1 MRLSD
6 KKEFKICISTQD
18 PSIVGGIS
26 TWVEV
31 ITNYFFQ
38 KEYNYKLMFARQFEK
53 NLYLDKILEKN
64 VKNRILLKNAIISRS
79 YFPISYPNFILYGEI
94 QKKKF
99 DQFNIFQQI
108 GGSCFEAIPFLK
120 AKKKY
125 ICWVATT
132 LLDEWKN
139 TYDSH
144 SFHRPLSWIRGT
156 INNFSLSA
164 LRKLEKKIYEN
175 ATIINAISKK
185 TAILIGKEFK
195 INKDKLRVL
204 PPPLDFSEIQKLE
217 YESSKENHPDYIIFV
232 GTLKKR
238 KNIGILLKALE
249 IVIKTFHNLK
259 LIIIGDGP
267 EKNHIY
273 RMVLSLNLKTNVIFK
288 GYVNK
293 TKKFELIK
301 NAKILVL
308 SSSQEGFGIVLAEA
322 LALSVPVISTN
333 CGGPAEIIDDG
344 KTGYLVNIGDYQGIA
359 KKIILLLQD
368 EKLRKQFG
376 IRGQNIVKK
385 KYNVKSINENLID
398 QYRDLV
404 E

>member
-1 MRLSD
+1 
-6 KKEFKICISTQD
+6 
-18 PSIVGGIS
+18 
-26 TWVEV
+26 
-31 ITNYFFQ
+31 
-38 KEYNYKLMFARQFEK
+38 MFALQYEK
-53 NLYLDKILEKN
+53 NIYLDKILEKN
-64 VKNRILLKNAIISRS
+64 VKNRIFLKNAIISRS
-79 YFPISYPNFILYGEI
+79 YFPILYPNLILYGKM
-94 QKKKF
+94 QKKKL

-139 TYDSH
+139 TYDPY
-144 SFHRPLSWIRGT
+144 SFYRPLSWIRGT

-175 ATIINAISKK
+175 ATIINALSKK
-185 TAILIGKEFK
+185 TAILIRKEFN

-204 PPPLDFSEIQKLE
+204 PPPIDFSEIQKLE
-217 YESSKENHPDYIIFV
+217 YESNKENHTDYIIFV
-232 GTLKKR
+232 GRMAKR
-238 KNIGILLKALE
+238 KNIGILLKALK

-273 RMVLSLNLKTNVIFK
+273 RMVLSFNLKANVIFK

-333 CGGPAEIIDDG
+333 SGGPAEIIDDG
-344 KTGYLVNIGDYQGIA
+344 KTGYLVNIGDYQDMA
-359 KKIILLLQD
+359 KKIIFLLQD
-368 EKLRKQFG
+368 EKLRTQFG

-385 KYNVKSINENLID
+385 KYNVKSISENLID

>member
-1 MRLSD
+1 
-6 KKEFKICISTQD
+6 
-18 PSIVGGIS
+18 
-26 TWVEV
+26 
-31 ITNYFFQ
+31 
-38 KEYNYKLMFARQFEK
+38 MFALQYEK
-53 NLYLDKILEKN
+53 NIYLDKILEKN
-64 VKNRILLKNAIISRS
+64 VKNRIFLKNAIISRS
-79 YFPISYPNFILYGEI
+79 YFPILYPNLILYGKM
-94 QKKKF
+94 QKKKL

-139 TYDSH
+139 TYDPY
-144 SFHRPLSWIRGT
+144 SFYRPLSWIRGT

-175 ATIINAISKK
+175 ATIINALSKK
-185 TAILIGKEFK
+185 TAILIRKEFN

-204 PPPLDFSEIQKLE
+204 PPPIDFSEIQKLE
-217 YESSKENHPDYIIFV
+217 YESNKENHTDYIIFV
-232 GTLKKR
+232 GRMAKR
-238 KNIGILLKALE
+238 KNIGILLKALK

-259 LIIIGDGP
+259 LIIIGDGG

-273 RMVLSLNLKTNVIFK
+273 RMVLSFNLKANVIFK

-333 CGGPAEIIDDG
+333 SGGPAEIIDDG
-344 KTGYLVNIGDYQGIA
+344 KTGYLVNIGDYQDMA
-359 KKIILLLQD
+359 KKIIFLLQD
-368 EKLRKQFG
+368 EKLRTQFG

-385 KYNVKSINENLID
+385 KYNVKSISENLID